1 MAQTLMDLQLQKKFS
16 RERDCISGKQ
26 REQENYPPEVQH
38 KMMEKRS
45 MKAKKT
51 SSRRCDD
58 ARERNKTGVYHLPIL
73 EVSALFSAKRWSMRR
88 TVRWLKGLSWLDSIH
103 FSSVAS
109 IVPFRFMSALL
120 NSVTISGSVSGGNNG
135 RCGGGYICGGRADP
149 LPNGDCP

>member
-1 MAQTLMDLQLQKKFS
+1 MDLQLQKEFS

-58 ARERNKTGVYHLPIL
+58 ARERNKTGV
-73 EVSALFSAKRWSMRR
+73 
-88 TVRWLKGLSWLDSIH
+88 
-103 FSSVAS
+103 
-109 IVPFRFMSALL
+109 
-120 NSVTISGSVSGGNNG
+120 
-135 RCGGGYICGGRADP
+135 
-149 LPNGDCP
+149 